1 MRFLPTPL
9 PGAFLIEPESQSDDR
24 GFFSRV
30 FCQEEYE
37 AAGLQ
42 CGIAQINMGHS
53 AIKGTMRGLHYQL
66 PPAAEAKTIRVTCGS
81 LFDVIADLRP
91 DSPTFRHTFDAELS
105 AENRRMM
112 YVPRGFAHGL
122 LTLTD
127 HVETVYFV
135 SSPYNGAL
143 ERGIRFDDPALG
155 IAWPIEPRIISA
167 KDQSWRGFDP
177 AFHGIELLRD
187 LH

>member
-9 PGAFLIEPESQSDDR
+9 PGAFLIEPDCQGDNR
-24 GFFSRV
+24 GYFARL

-42 CGIAQINMGHS
+42 SGIAQVNMGHS
-53 AIKGTMRGLHYQL
+53 TLKGTMRGLHYQL
-66 PPAAEAKTIRVTCGS
+66 PPVAEAKTIRVTRGS

-91 DSPTFRHTFDAELS
+91 DSPTFRHTFGAELS

-135 SSPYNGAL
+135 SAPYDGTL

-155 IAWPIEPRIISA
+155 IAWPFEPRIISA
-167 KDQSWRGFDP
+167 KDQAWPELDP
-177 AFHGIELLRD
+177 AYHGIEHLRD
-187 LH
+187 LR